1 MDIDTCNMQHRL
13 MSDPESNKG
22 GKNVESANVNAD
34 KGSVIGVKYSTV
46 RVRVLPARKP
56 KRYI

>member
-1 MDIDTCNMQHRL
+1 MQHRL